1 MKYKGFEI
9 IPSYGICGDWKLDKN
24 GTVVPKRPKKEDIE
38 WYQIL
43 DNGRDWIREFTIVD
57 CKRTINDFLFKNG
70 LKKNTID

>member
-9 IPSYGICGDWKLDKN
+9 VACYNGCADWKLN
-24 GTVVPKRPKKEDIE
+24 QHGTVVPKRRTSKDIE

-43 DNGRDWIREFTIVD
+43 DNGREWIREFTIEE
-57 CKRTINDFLFKNG
+57 CKRTIDDFLFKNG

>member
-1 MKYKGFEI
+1 MELLYLK
-9 IPSYGICGDWKLDKN
+9 DL
-24 GTVVPKRPKKEDIE
+24 KKEDIE

-43 DNGRDWIREFTIVD
+43 DNGRDWIREFTIED